1 MQNVQDLEKFNVY
14 QTQRGKDLILDE
26 NHKHGNT
33 GD

>member
-1 MQNVQDLEKFNVY
+1 MQNMQGKIQLVY
-14 QTQRGKDLILDE
+14 QTQRGRDLILDE